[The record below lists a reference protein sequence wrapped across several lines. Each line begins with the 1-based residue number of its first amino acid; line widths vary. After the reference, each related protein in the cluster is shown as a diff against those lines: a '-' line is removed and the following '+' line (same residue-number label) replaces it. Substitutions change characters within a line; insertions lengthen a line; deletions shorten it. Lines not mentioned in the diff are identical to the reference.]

1 MQKNYYVI
9 CERPFSLP
17 TMDSNNIISVR
28 LFFYPKM
35 NYKAL
40 LYVHKRLSRLS
51 RELSFNV
58 YNMPSSFI
66 VQSILIR
73 FYHITGNN
81 SIVVYHC
88 YLVTYIIH
96 QTFCT
101 TRIHPYIN

>member
-1 MQKNYYVI
+1 MPKKWLRNLWTPLFSTNYGNTTL
-9 CERPFSLP
+9 F
-17 TMDSNNIISVR
+17 R
-28 LFFYPKM
+28 LDYFLYPKM

-73 FYHITGNN
+73 FYHNTGNN
-81 SIVVYHC
+81 SIDVYHC
-88 YLVTYIIH
+88 YLVTDIID